1 LIPSLAR
8 HIVMKEAAKAQ
19 PEASVPLPP
28 APTPALALAP
38 TPTPALVASTETLE
52 SLADDVGSLW
62 ASSRIPVLEEP
73 PSSLEFLR
81 DFVSKSR
88 PCIIQHSILA
98 KNDNV
103 ENDDDAGRRGPPLL
117 LSLDDLVARMEGV
130 DVLLDVNATP
140 DGHGDC
146 LRRVAVPATRTNRST
161 NTAGD
166 GNDEGA
172 SDQSSIIE
180 IFVEPEVRKMSF
192 PRFRDRLRTKRKSGR
207 VDDENVA
214 ERIFHPTSIEK
225 AGDAEN
231 NSENDDDDDD
241 AVLYYSV
248 QNDCLRADLPS
259 LWDAGI
265 FPASFNWA
273 EQAFGVGP
281 PDAVNLWVGNELGVS
296 SMHKDHYENLFY
308 VLSGE
313 KVFTVCPPADAPFL
327 YERECPAGI
336 FVSSTKNGGGSGWRV
351 QQQQQQQE
359 EGRTDDGETQST
371 PATVRW
377 IAANVQHKNDDQH
390 LADYPLL
397 AYTHPITITVRAGEM
412 LYLPALWFHSVTQTK
427 ETVAINYWYDMKFD
441 SPAWCYF
448 HFLSQL
454 QPSPAPPSPPS
465 ASIHPN
471 TVP

>member
-1 LIPSLAR
+1 
-8 HIVMKEAAKAQ
+8 MKEATKAQ
-19 PEASVPLPP
+19 LEASVPLPP
-28 APTPALALAP
+28 T
-38 TPTPALVASTETLE
+38 ALVVSTETLE
-52 SLADDVGSLW
+52 SFADDVGSLW

-73 PSSLEFLR
+73 PSSLDFLR

-88 PCIIQHSILA
+88 PCIIQHAILA
-98 KNDNV
+98 
-103 ENDDDAGRRGPPLL
+103 ENDKDDNAGHSRSRSGPPLL
-117 LSLDDLVARMEGV
+117 MSLDDLVARMEGV
-130 DVLLDVNATP
+130 DVVLDVNATP

-146 LRRVAVPATRTNRST
+146 LRRVAVPSTSTTTRTKSS
-161 NTAGD
+161 TAGND
-166 GNDEGA
+166 DDEGA
-172 SDQSSIIE
+172 NDESSIIE
-180 IFVEPEVRKMSF
+180 MFVEPELRKMSF
-192 PRFRDRLRTKRKSGR
+192 PQFRDRLRAKRKAGR
-207 VDDENVA
+207 VDENIA
-214 ERIFHPTSIEK
+214 ERIFRSTSIIEPVDDSK
-225 AGDAEN
+225 D
-231 NSENDDDDDD
+231 SKNDDIDGD

-259 LWDAGI
+259 LWDVGI
-265 FPASFNWA
+265 FPASFDWA

-336 FVSSTKNGGGSGWRV
+336 FVSSTKDGGSDWRV
-351 QQQQQQQE
+351 QQQTQQDSP
-359 EGRTDDGETQST
+359 DDGPSQST

-377 IAANVQHKNDDQH
+377 IAANVQHKNNDQH
-390 LADYPLL
+390 MLDYPLL
-397 AYTHPITITVRAGEM
+397 AYTHPIAITVRAGEM
-412 LYLPALWFHSVTQTK
+412 LYLPALWFHSVTQTQ

-454 QPSPAPPSPPS
+454 QPAPSPSPPS
-465 ASIHPN
+465 PSAGVHPN
-471 TVP
+471 TAR

>member
-1 LIPSLAR
+1 
-8 HIVMKEAAKAQ
+8 MKETAKAQ
-19 PEASVPLPP
+19 PDSSVPLPP
-28 APTPALALAP
+28 PPPPA
-38 TPTPALVASTETLE
+38 PALVVSTETLE
-52 SLADDVGSLW
+52 SFADDVGDLW
-62 ASSRIPVLEEP
+62 ASPRIPVLEEP

-81 DFVSKSR
+81 DFVSRSR
-88 PCIIQHSILA
+88 PCIIQHAILA
-98 KNDNV
+98 KNDNGD
-103 ENDDDAGRRGPPLL
+103 NDDDAGRSGPPLL
-117 LSLDDLVARMEGV
+117 MSLDDLVDRMEGV
-130 DVLLDVNATP
+130 DVVLDVNATP

-146 LRRVAVPATRTNRST
+146 LRRVAVPART
-161 NTAGD
+161 
-166 GNDEGA
+166 EGA
-172 SDQSSIIE
+172 VEDNKLSIIE
-180 IFVEPEVRKMSF
+180 MFVEPELRRMSF
-192 PRFRDRLRTKRKSGR
+192 SHFRDRLRAKRKASGR

-214 ERIFHPTSIEK
+214 ERIFHSTLAEPV
-225 AGDAEN
+225 DAD
-231 NSENDDDDDD
+231 SHIENDDNDD

-265 FPASFNWA
+265 FPASFDWA

-327 YERECPAGI
+327 YERECPAGT
-336 FVSSTKNGGGSGWRV
+336 FVSSGKDGSGDWRV
-351 QQQQQQQE
+351 QQQQDSQS
-359 EGRTDDGETQST
+359 DDAPSQSA

-377 IAANVQHKNDDQH
+377 IAANVHRKNEEQH
-390 LADYPLL
+390 LADFPLL
-397 AYTHPITITVRAGEM
+397 AYTHPITIKVRAGEM

-454 QPSPAPPSPPS
+454 QPAPAPSHS
-465 ASIHPN
+465 VSVH
-471 TVP
+471 